1 MMVSVLVLFHAAFEP
16 NCRVGAAT
24 PCWQISASYQRCNNL
39 GASKMFCLTA
49 VLSPTVLSAIAIRV
63 QVKIK
68 PSSACGNV
76 HTRSDYRLI
85 IDYISIFHLTNS
97 KKKILSAAI
106 SFVSKTLR
114 EEILLDVEYLSH
126 NLRIKGDVLK
136 YDSKGKYHLILNVR
150 ANEISSENGI
160 FYWYTRKVMNWQDS
174 RRTYINYDESLFHK
188 SPFLPGEIKVHVN
201 GNLVINRNDDSKRC
215 FNAYAWIPDHGIYL
229 LK

>member
-16 NCRVGAAT
+16 NCRVGAGNS
-24 PCWQISASYQRCNNL
+24 CLLRDSDRIHR
-39 GASKMFCLTA
+39 ASKMFCLTA